1 MASSASSSSSSS
13 SSQEENPNASKAA
26 SGAYIPPSWSTMPG
40 TEFKIEVL
48 KDGSIAEI
56 FVLDKKPYYILG
68 RQDDI
73 CDIVL
78 AHPSSSRQHAVLQH
92 GPNSELFLYDL
103 GSTHKSFVNKKQI
116 APKEYVQVR
125 VGDMLRFGQSNRL
138 YVVCGPESLMPEEV
152 DMEALKRQ
160 KKERQAQMLQMK
172 LRAQLGQKE
181 DDRGSRAAQPDVEA
195 NGISWG
201 FGEDAEGDEDEE
213 ADVEDQFLDL
223 DEIRRKKDLTARQTQ
238 LLDKLD
244 TKRTKL
250 NNLVREIDRIEAK
263 EAGQGGLTAGQTKQV
278 QLNQKQRTDL
288 MEEIDELEEN
298 LRASLKQQKEG
309 KDGDVP
315 DSTQTNKNKKKKG
328 FMDDEE
334 DDASSDEDDFYDRS
348 SKRKSKH
355 KGAGAAKE
363 NVKVETYDSLLQQVT
378 AIEAQQKDIADQ
390 LRLLDNPTLDADQAL
405 DPLDAF
411 MSSNQAQIQRDKR
424 RHLEQRSKQLSQ
436 ELVQVQALLKI
447 AAPALMK
454 EAIRPPQ
461 EPQQQKPPSK
471 QLNAE
476 PTTDSSSIGSSMA
489 PPPPLTSKTQ
499 KREREIDSP
508 SQITTEPTIESST
521 NQDGHAVSET
531 ATGMEIDQPAPV
543 NATADPMPPP
553 TIEPKS
559 TGSMLPPP
567 AKKKKVYGAVAKPL
581 PQLKSKQTN
590 GVDPTKESTWVP
602 PENQSGDGRTRLND
616 KFGY

>member
-1 MASSASSSSSSS
+1 
-13 SSQEENPNASKAA
+13 
-26 SGAYIPPSWSTMPG
+26 MPD

-103 GSTHKSFVNKKQI
+103 GSTHKSFLNKKQI

-138 YVVCGPESLMPEEV
+138 YVVCGPESLMPDEV

-160 KKERQAQMLQMK
+160 KKERQAQMLQRK

-181 DDRGSRAAQPDVEA
+181 DDRSSRAAPPDVEA

-223 DEIRRKKDLTARQTQ
+223 DEIRRKKDLTSRQTQ

-244 TKRTKL
+244 AKRTKL

-278 QLNQKQRTDL
+278 QLNQKQRTEL
-288 MEEIDELEEN
+288 MEEVDELEEN

-309 KDGDVP
+309 KDGDAP
-315 DSTQTNKNKKKKG
+315 DATQASKKKKKG
-328 FMDDEE
+328 FMDDED
-334 DDASSDEDDFYDRS
+334 DDASSDEDEFYDRS

-355 KGAGAAKE
+355 KGVGGAKE
-363 NVKVETYDSLLQQVT
+363 NVKVETYDSLQQQVT
-378 AIEAQQKDIADQ
+378 AIEAQKKDIADQ

-424 RHLEQRSKQLSQ
+424 RHLEQRSKQLNQ

-454 EAIRPPQ
+454 EAIRPQ
-461 EPQQQKPPSK
+461 EQQPPK
-471 QLNAE
+471 QLNPE
-476 PTTDSSSIGSSMA
+476 PTPTDSTSSSSSMA
-489 PPPPLTSKTQ
+489 PPLPLTSKTQ
-499 KREREIDSP
+499 KRERETDS
-508 SQITTEPTIESST
+508 SSLVTTDPTTESST
-521 NQDGHAVSET
+521 TQDPHAGAET
-531 ATGMEIDQPAPV
+531 TVTGMEIDQPTP
-543 NATADPMPPP
+543 TSSIIADTMPPP
-553 TIEPKS
+553 SIEPKS
-559 TGSMLPPP
+559 AGSMLPPP
-567 AKKKKVYGAVAKPL
+567 AKKKKVYGAVAKPP

-590 GVDPTKESTWVP
+590 GADPTKESTWVP